1 MKRIIIVAIAAAALM
16 GVAGPT
22 INPGAYVARATTTAT
37 ALSVLRGSN
46 SGADAAAYICNPT
59 ATVLCVGGP
68 DLNTTTTGSGTP
80 GSGGKCFPV
89 CNAATCAAQ
98 CVTVQGPL
106 GSTYVMV
113 GAGTLDFFMMYGGW
127 R

>member
-1 MKRIIIVAIAAAALM
+1 MKRIALVAIAAAALM

-22 INPGAYVARATTTAT
+22 ITPGAYVARATATAT

-46 SGADAAAYICNPT
+46 ANADAAAFICNPT
-59 ATVLCVGGP
+59 ATVLCVGGA
-68 DLNTTTTGSGTP
+68 DVNTTQTN
-80 GSGGKCFPV
+80 GGKCFPV

-106 GSTYVMV
+106 GTTYVMV
-113 GAGTLDFFMMYGGW
+113 ASGTLDFFMMYGGW